1 MNEQYHPIRTWI
13 RNIIRFELFYRLFI
27 ILIVYPLSNWLI
39 NLYITT
45 NTVHSSLSNFS
56 MFFDFLSIPGIL
68 VMAVILGSAICIIVF
83 EAMVLIM
90 MTSCMIH
97 KVPYTPSSL
106 YSTAFARLACLRH
119 PSTLLAFLYFMG
131 LLPLTHIGYVSS
143 YMPTLQIPNFI
154 LGEITLTLP
163 GQLAAIAFYL
173 MAFVLFALLCFTPLY
188 LFQERCSFW
197 QAAKKS
203 VKKTLALPLKK
214 KALLTALI
222 LGLFLIGW

>member
-13 RNIIRFELFYRLFI
+13 KNIIRFELFYRLFI

-90 MTSCMIH
+90 MTS
-97 KVPYTPSSL
+97 
-106 YSTAFARLACLRH
+106 
-119 PSTLLAFLYFMG
+119 
-131 LLPLTHIGYVSS
+131 
-143 YMPTLQIPNFI
+143 
-154 LGEITLTLP
+154 
-163 GQLAAIAFYL
+163 
-173 MAFVLFALLCFTPLY
+173 
-188 LFQERCSFW
+188 
-197 QAAKKS
+197 
-203 VKKTLALPLKK
+203 
-214 KALLTALI
+214 
-222 LGLFLIGW
+222 